1 MRLEAMNEMNETFNE
16 CYTIIEFLELYAVTV
31 GVLNWLHR
39 WRNSRIVLFCD
50 NESVVEMINSTSSRC
65 RNCMVL
71 LRIIVL
77 EGLICN
83 TRIFAKHVRTRLNSK
98 ADALSRL
105 DFKRFWTLAGSTM
118 DAIPTRIPQCIWPID
133 KIWLSK

>member
-1 MRLEAMNEMNETFNE
+1 MPTVLDMYSDASGNWSLGMGAYCDRSWSYTQWDYEFMRSHEPS
-16 CYTIIEFLELYAVTV
+16 IEFLELYAVMV

-71 LRIIVL
+71 LRILVL

-83 TRIFAKHVRTRLNSK
+83 TRIFAKHVRTRLKGK
-98 ADALSRL
+98 ADA
-105 DFKRFWTLAGSTM
+105 FQG
-118 DAIPTRIPQCIWPID
+118 
-133 KIWLSK
+133 